1 MKGGGVMEVF
11 PLLRDGAAAGEV
23 TAEREGLYRRFSLRA
38 DLPEGVWCVWLVGE
52 RGELS
57 LGVPEPDE
65 GAYRLCRRLSAR
77 SVEGLG
83 QLLRGEVRPRRQQ
96 PEGWNGAPQPAC
108 LFHSGWLQ
116 RELKCC
122 SGALARREGKRTLL
136 ALPCCGEQPFPL
148 VSLFCFAHI
157 CRICGREY
165 AVFAFDEK
173 ERPVFYPENA

>member
-108 LFHSGWLQ
+108 LFRSGWLQ
-116 RELKCC
+116 RC
-122 SGALARREGKRTLL
+122 SGPAGGETNPSGAALLRGT
-136 ALPCCGEQPFPL
+136 ALSAGFPL
-148 VSLFCFAHI
+148 LFCSYLQNLWAGI
-157 CRICGREY
+157 RGLCL
-165 AVFAFDEK
+165 
-173 ERPVFYPENA
+173 